1 MSFIKQ
7 EWVKPPLKRST
18 SQTSRKFCVLA
29 FCFGYIWISFHF
41 LTFHKY
47 FKARNLLN
55 SSNIPT
61 GGNLG
66 ANFLFLYFFLGQLNS
81 WHPQRIWEIP
91 WWKIQ
96 LPRTEPI
103 LLHKVWA
110 GIYWWILGAFCILNF
125 ASSLHNRSTRVL
137 CKHENIKWKARL

>member
-1 MSFIKQ
+1 MKSCSKLSKIFLTAMVHELYKTGMG
-7 EWVKPPLKRST
+7 ETTFEKVYFSNF
-18 SQTSRKFCVLA
+18 SRKFCVLA

-81 WHPQRIWEIP
+81 WHPQRI
-91 WWKIQ
+91 
-96 LPRTEPI
+96 
-103 LLHKVWA
+103 
-110 GIYWWILGAFCILNF
+110 
-125 ASSLHNRSTRVL
+125 
-137 CKHENIKWKARL
+137 